1 MVGKSVAA
9 LVSEVVL
16 SVAQA
21 DAVREYGLAEK
32 SEATRRGYRSDFRG
46 FTRWCS
52 SHQVDALPASASTV
66 AAFLV
71 SEATAGAKAS
81 TLTRKMSAIRY
92 AHRLAALPSPTDV
105 EQVRAVLRGIR
116 NTHGTAPN
124 QKAPATAD
132 RIKVML
138 DQVPDTLKGKR
149 DRALLTLGM
158 AGAFRRSELVALQ
171 VADLER
177 VPDGLRVTIRK
188 SKTDQTGVGEVIAI
202 LRGSK
207 LKPVRAVT
215 DWLAAAGITSGP
227 VFRNVDRHGRLSAA
241 GLTPQSVALV
251 VKHYADAAGLDPDEF
266 AGHSLRSGFL
276 TSAAE
281 AGADVLRMME
291 VSRHKRVETV
301 RSYVRRANL
310 FRGHAGAGFL

>member
-1 MVGKSVAA
+1 MAGKSVAA
-9 LVSEVVL
+9 RVSEVVL

-32 SEATRRGYRSDFRG
+32 SEAMRRGYRSDFRG
-46 FTRWCS
+46 FTRWCDE
-52 SHQVDALPASASTV
+52 HQVEALPASANTV

-124 QKAPATAD
+124 RKTPATAD
-132 RIKVML
+132 RIKAML

-215 DWLAAAGITSGP
+215 DWLAAAGITSGS